1 MSESLADS
9 RIKTGTTTVALTTED
24 SVLLAADRRASL
36 GGRFVS
42 NKEMVKVEQ
51 VHPTAAITLAGAVG
65 DLQSFVRTLRAETS
79 LYETRRDTT
88 IDMSALAT
96 LTGNLLRNGPFRG
109 AHPTLGGVDATGPHV
124 YDLDAGG
131 SVMESDYVAGGSGM
145 QLAYGVLE
153 REFESGLSTDAARD
167 VAVRAIESAAERDT
181 ASGNGVTI
189 ATITKGGVEVR
200 SYDSYADHEEDDYED
215 SHEVSDD
222 HDSDDDS
229 GSEGVSA

>member
-9 RIKTGTTTVALTTED
+9 ITKTGTTTVALTTED

-51 VHPTAAITLAGAVG
+51 IHPTAAITLAGAVG

-124 YDLDAGG
+124 YELDAGG

-153 REFESGLSTDAARD
+153 REFEPGLSTDAARN

-189 ATITKGGVEVR
+189 ATITSDGVEIR
-200 SYDSYADHEEDDYED
+200 SYDGYDDHEDDGD
-215 SHEVSDD
+215 DEVSDG
-222 HDSDDDS
+222 HDGDDDS